1 MKKITSFLFVVL
13 LSNLFVNC
21 SNSSSTAPTPT
32 PPTTLTTILEN
43 GVVFPVGI
51 NAGQNT
57 YTSTLFLPALGATG
71 LNQRG
76 FIMTK
81 STLPTS
87 IIDVRI
93 FYPPTQTSIN
103 GTYTLGTFNGGNNNG
118 IPKIVATN
126 VDYFANGTFNS
137 DSPASSGSV
146 KITDNGNNN
155 YKLEFINLKLVGQSG
170 ATGTKTFT
178 GYIETNFSSN

>member
-1 MKKITSFLFVVL
+1 
-13 LSNLFVNC
+13 
-21 SNSSSTAPTPT
+21 
-32 PPTTLTTILEN
+32 
-43 GVVFPVGI
+43 
-51 NAGQNT
+51 
-57 YTSTLFLPALGATG
+57 
-71 LNQRG
+71 
-76 FIMTK
+76 MTK

-126 VDYFANGTFNS
+126 VDYFANGTFSS